1 MLTMEEAK
9 ALNKKLKDAKEARD
23 KAAAELA
30 VAEQTL
36 DGSIETLSKVTGQE
50 VTRENV
56 SAVVKKQTAVL
67 EAQKEA
73 IESYLG

>member
-36 DGSIETLSKVTGQE
+36 DGSIEALSKVTGQE

-73 IESYLG
+73 IETYLG

>member
-1 MLTMEEAK
+1 MTLEEAR
-9 ALNKKLKDAKEARD
+9 ALNKRLKDAKEARD
-23 KAAAELA
+23 RAAAELA

-36 DGSIETLSKVTGQE
+36 DGSIEALAKVTGQD

-73 IESYLG
+73 IETYLG